1 MKKIKYFNKEFIS
14 QEELTDEDGLK
25 TFKPIYELKSL
36 EYQCKD
42 NEFEYWLD
50 VIKKSYGQYGEVTYE
65 DSPDVKTKDELQQEI
80 NAKLLKNSANLQI
93 ELEKQKKINAILLVQ
108 VAQLGGNK

>member
-14 QEELTDEDGLK
+14 QEELTDENGLK

-36 EYQCKD
+36 EYQCQD
-42 NEFEYWLD
+42 NELKYWLD
-50 VIKKSYGQYGEVTYE
+50 VITKSYGQHGEITIE

-80 NAKLLKNSANLQI
+80 NAKLLQDSAVLQI
-93 ELEKQKKINAILLVQ
+93 ELDKQKALNTTLMIQ
-108 VAQLGGNK
+108 VAKLGGI